1 MKSKFLFPTWCSIV
15 GYLLA
20 IPGFLLGYL
29 NIFNKYEI
37 PNFGFQLRAKDTLF
51 EKSVENFTNELAIF
65 LVVIG
70 LVLIAFSK
78 SKKEDELSARLRLNA
93 LYWSVMAYY
102 LIYLVAFLYNFI
114 IGEIPFV
121 GDHALELNIFT
132 PLLIF
137 IARYNYLKHID
148 KESYLMS
155 QPRFLPNQPFRK
167 IGIVLALAGFVYF
180 VVAMMIE
187 PEGEMVYIT
196 TQLIYLVFIIGLL
209 LWAFSQNKTEDEM
222 LMQKRLESLQLAV
235 YFNYLIL
242 LIATLTFY
250 SFIFLYVLTIAQFS
264 LLVFFVIRMEYANF
278 KDKQTLNTL
287 AEDLTYEK

>member
-20 IPGFLLGYL
+20 IPGFILGCL

-37 PNFGFQLRAKDTLF
+37 PNFGFQLRSKDTLF
-51 EKSVENFTNELAIF
+51 EKSAENFTNELAIF

-78 SKKEDELSARLRLNA
+78 SKREDELNARLRLNA
-93 LYWSVMAYY
+93 LYWSVMTYY
-102 LIYLVAFLYNFI
+102 LIYLGAFLYSFV

-121 GDHALELNIFT
+121 GDHASELNIFT

-148 KESYLMS
+148 KESYLVT
-155 QPRFLPNQPFRK
+155 QPKFLPNQPFRK
-167 IGIVLALAGFVYF
+167 IGIALAFIGAAYF
-180 VVAMMIE
+180 VVAMMIG
-187 PEGEMVYIT
+187 PEGERVHLT
-196 TQLIYLVFIIGLL
+196 TQLVYLIFITGLL

-250 SFIFLYVLTIAQFS
+250 SFVFLYVLTIAQFS
-264 LLVFFVIRMEYANF
+264 LLIFFIIRMEYVSF

-287 AEDLTYEK
+287 AEDLSYEK

>member
-1 MKSKFLFPTWCSIV
+1 MKSKFLFPTWCNIV

-20 IPGFLLGYL
+20 IPGFVLGYL
-29 NIFNKYEI
+29 NIFNKYQI

-78 SKKEDELSARLRLNA
+78 SKKEDELSAKLRLNA
-93 LYWSVMAYY
+93 LYWSVMTYY
-102 LIYLVAFLYNFI
+102 LIYLGAFLYSFI
-114 IGEIPFV
+114 IDEIPFV
-121 GDHALELNIFT
+121 GDHASELNIFT

-137 IARYNYLKHID
+137 IARYNYLKHVD
-148 KESYLMS
+148 KESYLIS
-155 QPRFLPNQPFRK
+155 QPKFLPNQPFRK
-167 IGIVLALAGFVYF
+167 IGIILALAGFVYF
-180 VVAMMIE
+180 VLALMIDPNGMPYVA
-187 PEGEMVYIT
+187 
-196 TQLIYLVFIIGLL
+196 TQIVYLVFVVGLL

-235 YFNYLIL
+235 YFNYLVL
-242 LIATLTFY
+242 LIATMTFY
-250 SFIFLYVLTIAQFS
+250 SFIFLFVLTIAQFS
-264 LLVFFVIRMEYANF
+264 LLVFFVIRMEYVSF
-278 KDKQTLNTL
+278 KDKQTLDTL